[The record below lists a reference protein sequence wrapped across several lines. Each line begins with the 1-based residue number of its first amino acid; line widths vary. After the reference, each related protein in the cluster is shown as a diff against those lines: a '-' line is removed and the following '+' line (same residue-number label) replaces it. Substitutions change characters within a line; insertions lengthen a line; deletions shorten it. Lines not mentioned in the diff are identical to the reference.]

1 MITSSVGDSFSPT
14 DVSRTKAKFSAAYPP
29 PEEVGDLARTCLVES
44 LDFQAFLHLIC

>member
-29 PEEVGDLARTCLVES
+29 PEEVGELRLRLATLV
-44 LDFQAFLHLIC
+44 A